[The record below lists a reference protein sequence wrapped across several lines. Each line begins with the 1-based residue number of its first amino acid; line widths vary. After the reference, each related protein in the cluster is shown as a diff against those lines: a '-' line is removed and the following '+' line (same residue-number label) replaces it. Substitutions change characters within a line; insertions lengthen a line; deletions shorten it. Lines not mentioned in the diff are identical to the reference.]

1 MEGDDPLFNKDTKR
15 RAEVLGIPDDYPSGG
30 IRKFKNATVEQIKT
44 LIDENFLAPSDRQN
58 FSPTAGEFLDFM
70 QNYPEVRAHG
80 YVVSPDRDDYRVT
93 IEGLEC
99 PEFKLTEDSFGLYI
113 NFVKLCRH
121 ADELEINSELYS
133 WWD

>member
-1 MEGDDPLFNKDTKR
+1 LEGDDSLFNKDTKR
-15 RAEVLGIPDDYPSGG
+15 RAEILGIPDDYPFGG
-30 IRKFKNATVEQIKT
+30 IRKFKNATAEQIKT
-44 LIDENFLAPSDRQN
+44 LIDENFLAPSDTQN
-58 FSPTAGEFLDFM
+58 DSPTAKEFLEFM
-70 QNYPEVRAHG
+70 EEYPEVKAHG

-113 NFVKLCRH
+113 DFIKLCRH
-121 ADELEINSELYS
+121 ADEFEIDSCLYS

>member
-1 MEGDDPLFNKDTKR
+1 
-15 RAEVLGIPDDYPSGG
+15 
-30 IRKFKNATVEQIKT
+30 
-44 LIDENFLAPSDRQN
+44 
-58 FSPTAGEFLDFM
+58 M